1 MRPRLSYLL
10 AAALLFALAAASCG
24 DDDSPEDAPALRV
37 VASTGVIAEFAESV
51 AGPDAEVRALIPAGV
66 DLHSFEPSPS
76 VARDIAGADLVLVN
90 GFGLEASL
98 LDLIEENVTGDAD
111 IVEVSMGLEADDGD
125 PHLWLAV
132 PNAISYVEAIRDALV
147 GRDSEHAEGY
157 RARAASLVAEL
168 EALDAEIRAVLEGLA
183 AGERRIVVFHDA
195 FGYLAAEYG
204 FEIVASV
211 VPANPNQDPSA
222 AAVADVI
229 AAVKA
234 SAVRTVYREPQFSS
248 SVLDVVAEETKVDV
262 ASLYSTIGGDVATYA
277 ELMRTNA
284 HALLDGLSR

>member
-10 AAALLFALAAASCG
+10 APLLLFALAAAACG
-24 DDDSPEDAPALRV
+24 DGEPSEDALALRV
-37 VASTGVIAEFAESV
+37 VASTGVIAEFAERV

-76 VARDIAGADLVLVN
+76 VAREIAGADLVLVN
-90 GFGLEASL
+90 GFRLEASL

-111 IVEVSMGLEADDGD
+111 IVEVSAGLDADHGD

-147 GRDSEHAEGY
+147 LRDGEHAAGY
-157 RARAASLVAEL
+157 RARATSLVAEL
-168 EALDAEIRAVLEGLA
+168 EALDAEVRAILEGLA
-183 AGERRIVVFHDA
+183 PDERRIVVFHDA
-195 FGYLAAEYG
+195 FGYMATEYG

-229 AAVKA
+229 AAVEA

-248 SVLDVVAEETKVDV
+248 SILAVVAEETNVDV
-262 ASLYSTIGGDVATYA
+262 ASLYSTLGGDVATYA
-277 ELMRTNA
+277 ELMRANA